1 MERGTVVRAGEA
13 AYTTGDWW
21 LGSWK
26 RGGPR
31 KARASKSGGRVVRAW
46 KSVAGEL
53 VVPGKAWA
61 WKSNST
67 VEPGKAEVRG
77 GRGADNNWRH
87 DEGWRLSTRD
97 WRQGDWRQEREEAG
111 DSGQREEEQE
121 ETAAAQWQ
129 RSLIFSSQS
138 KSCGARSGG
147 SLLAGLNYAL
157 VDSLE
162 FGGATHKS
170 V

>member
-1 MERGTVVRAGEA
+1 MGRGTCGAGRRSCLHYRGLVAGEPEA
-13 AYTTGDWW
+13 W
-21 LGSWK
+21 
-26 RGGPR
+26 
-31 KARASKSGGRVVRAW
+31 RASKSKDLEKRGTCGAGLEKRGGRTCGAW
-46 KSVAGEL
+46 KSKGLEKQL
-53 VVPGKAWA
+53 DC
-61 WKSNST
+61 
-67 VEPGKAEVRG
+67 EPGKAEVR

-97 WRQGDWRQEREEAG
+97 WRQGGEARAAGAG
-111 DSGQREEEQE
+111 DSGQREEQQ

-138 KSCGARSGG
+138 KNCGVRSGG
-147 SLLAGLNYAL
+147 GLLAGLNYAL

>member
-1 MERGTVVRAGEA
+1 MAGELEA
-13 AYTTGDWW
+13 W
-21 LGSWK
+21 
-26 RGGPR
+26 
-31 KARASKSGGRVVRAW
+31 RASKSKGLEKQLDCGAW
-46 KSVAGEL
+46 KSGGAEGEGLTTTGDMMRAG
-53 VVPGKAWA
+53 
-61 WKSNST
+61 
-67 VEPGKAEVRG
+67 
-77 GRGADNNWRH
+77 
-87 DEGWRLSTRD
+87 D
-97 WRQGDWRQEREEAG
+97 WRQGTGGKEGKKAGAG
-111 DSGQREEEQE
+111 DSGQREEEQ

-138 KSCGARSGG
+138 KNCGVRSGG

>member
-1 MERGTVVRAGEA
+1 MVRAGEA

-31 KARASKSGGRVVRAW
+31 KARTSKDGTCGAGLENRGGRTCGAWKSKGLAKQLDCGAWKSGGAEGEGLTTTGDMMRAGDCQQGTGG
-46 KSVAGEL
+46 KEGKKAG
-53 VVPGKAWA
+53 
-61 WKSNST
+61 
-67 VEPGKAEVRG
+67 
-77 GRGADNNWRH
+77 
-87 DEGWRLSTRD
+87 
-97 WRQGDWRQEREEAG
+97 AG
-111 DSGQREEEQE
+111 DSGQREEEQ

-138 KSCGARSGG
+138 KNCGVRSGG